1 MILSNVRLLLFA
13 VVAAAFCSAEAK
25 ATPCLSTPTCT
36 LDGQTF
42 TLTGGSSGNGLTF
55 IATFTTPNQDPSS
68 VSTLVHDFL
77 ALEGFNATYL
87 GRAGDSSTFVL
98 GDSISATP
106 SGGLTGNWSLNPGT
120 TGDVGAFVAIH
131 AGNGQAATELFR
143 IDSPGLSGT
152 WATLNGHGL
161 SNFDLFGTPA
171 LTTQVSVP
179 EPASIAIFGT
189 ALVGFGLIRRRRR
202 SV

>member
-1 MILSNVRLLLFA
+1 LA
-13 VVAAAFCSAEAK
+13 VVAAAFCDAQAK
-25 ATPCLSTPTCT
+25 ATPCLATPTCT

-55 IATFTTPNQDPSS
+55 IATFTTPNQNPSS

-77 ALEGFNATYL
+77 ALEGFNTTYL

-98 GDSISATP
+98 GDSVSATP
-106 SGGLTGNWSLNPGT
+106 SGGLTGNWTLSPGT

-131 AGNGQAATELFR
+131 AGDGQAATELFR
-143 IDSPGLSGT
+143 IDSLGLSGT

-171 LTTQVSVP
+171 TTTHASVP